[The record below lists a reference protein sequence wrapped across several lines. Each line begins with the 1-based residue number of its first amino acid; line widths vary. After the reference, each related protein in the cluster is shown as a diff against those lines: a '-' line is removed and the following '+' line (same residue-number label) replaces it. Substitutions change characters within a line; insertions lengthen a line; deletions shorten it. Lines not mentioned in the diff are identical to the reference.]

1 MKIITVSLALA
12 ALLAAAPP
20 LPAED
25 YDHIVVAVVEE
36 ANGRW
41 QGGLIHTDYLLR
53 IEERLQG
60 EAPERMAISLP
71 GGTVGDETHLISL
84 SVILEEGER
93 YLLFLG
99 GKGSLPA
106 AIRAGDGFAGAVE
119 AAREGLRPA
128 HESFVLSGDL
138 AVPPI
143 VFSPLPAESPFSPYD
158 QHQMAYWN
166 VYQPDLF
173 RVGPPT
179 AAWDFGNGVFE
190 IVFADSARVQPELG
204 FEWPA
209 GAPSAIAWR
218 IQGGHIVEA
227 DIALNPGV
235 AWTLDD
241 DAATRPGGP
250 HSFRRTVLSHLGKAW
265 GLETPSPLRIV
276 RESVVGIAPQE
287 YRLPTLFS
295 DDTAAVRAAF
305 GGAPVRDGLISSYQ
319 ARPANIFPNYLPSV
333 PSPATVRPGQS
344 FNLRRPIKIEN
355 PGTEDLAGTEV
366 EVYLAPRRFSL
377 EGAILLRRVRVRGTV
392 PAGAVRELVVGR
404 VQVPRTVPP
413 GGYYLAFRLLAGG
426 DEHPGNDVAW
436 SNHDVKLKVKAR

>member
-1 MKIITVSLALA
+1 MKLITVSLALA
-12 ALLAAAPP
+12 ALLAAARP

-25 YDHIVVAVVEE
+25 YDHVVVAVVEE

-41 QGGLIHTDYLLR
+41 QGDLIHTDYLLR

-60 EAPERMAISLP
+60 DAPERMAISLP

-93 YLLFLG
+93 YLLFIG
-99 GKGSLPA
+99 GAGGAPPV
-106 AIRAGDGFAGAVE
+106 AIRQGD
-119 AAREGLRPA
+119 GLRPA
-128 HESFVLSGDL
+128 HDAYKLRKELGGR
-138 AVPPI
+138 PI
-143 VFSPLPAESPFSPYD
+143 VFSPLPAESPFSPHD

-166 VYQPDLF
+166 LYQPDLF
-173 RVGPPT
+173 RVGPPA

-190 IVFADSARVQPELG
+190 IVFADSAKVQAELG
-204 FEWPA
+204 FEWNGA
-209 GAPSAIAWR
+209 GSLISSR
-218 IQGGHIVEA
+218 IQEGRITEA
-227 DIALNPGV
+227 DIVFNPGV
-235 AWTLDD
+235 PWTLDE

-250 HSFRRTVLSHLGKAW
+250 LSFRRTVLSHLGRAW
-265 GLETPSPLRIV
+265 GLDDPSPLGIV
-276 RESVVGIAPQE
+276 RESVVAIAPQE

-295 DDTAAVRAAF
+295 DDAAAVRAAF

-319 ARPANIFPNYLPSV
+319 AEPANIYPNYIPSV
-333 PSPATVRPGQS
+333 PSPKVVRPGRS
-344 FNLRRPIKIEN
+344 FNLPKPIKIEN

-377 EGAILLRRVRVRGTV
+377 DGAVLLRRVRVRGTV
-392 PAGAVRELVVGR
+392 PAGAVRELVLGR

-413 GGYYLAFRLLAGG
+413 GSYYLAFRLLAPG
-426 DEHPGNDVAW
+426 DEHPDNDVAW

>member
-12 ALLAAAPP
+12 ALLAAARP

-36 ANGRW
+36 ASGRW
-41 QGGLIHTDYLLR
+41 QGDLIHTDYLLR

-60 EAPERMAISLP
+60 DAPERMEISLP
-71 GGTVGDETHLISL
+71 GGTVGDETHLVSL
-84 SVILEEGER
+84 SAILEPGER

-99 GKGSLPA
+99 A
-106 AIRAGDGFAGAVE
+106 GFAKAVKE
-119 AAREGLRPA
+119 APDGLRPI
-128 HESFVLSGDL
+128 HEPYVLSGDL

-143 VFSPLPAESPFSPYD
+143 VFSPLPAESPLSPYD

-166 VYQPDLF
+166 VYRPDLF

-190 IVFADSARVQPELG
+190 IVFADSARVQAELG
-204 FEWPA
+204 FQWPA

-218 IQGGHIVEA
+218 IQEGRIAEA

-235 AWTLDD
+235 SWTLDE

-250 HSFRRTVLSHLGKAW
+250 NSFRRTVLGHLGKAW
-265 GLETPSPLRIV
+265 GLGSPSPLRIV
-276 RESVVGIAPQE
+276 RESVMAIAPQE
-287 YRLPTLFS
+287 YRLPTLYS

-319 ARPANIFPNYLPSV
+319 AEPSNLYPNYIPSV
-333 PSPATVRPGQS
+333 PSPKAVRPGRT
-344 FNLRRPIKIEN
+344 FNLPKPIKIEN
-355 PGTEDLAGTEV
+355 PGTEDLAGIEV

-377 EGAILLRRVRVRGTV
+377 EGAVLLRRVSVRGTV
-392 PAGAVRELVVGR
+392 PAGAVRELVIGR

-413 GGYYLAFRLLAGG
+413 GSYYLAFRLLADG

>member
-20 LPAED
+20 LPAES
-25 YDHIVVAVVEE
+25 YEHIVVAVVEE

-41 QGGLIHTDYLLR
+41 QGDLIHTDYLLR

-60 EAPERMAISLP
+60 DAPERMAISLP

-84 SVILEEGER
+84 SVNLEEGER

-99 GKGSLPA
+99 GAGGAPPA
-106 AIRAGDGFAGAVE
+106 AIRQGD
-119 AAREGLRPA
+119 GLRPA
-128 HESFVLSGDL
+128 HEAYVLRRDL
-138 AVPPI
+138 AARPI
-143 VFSPLPAESPFSPYD
+143 VFSPLPAESPLSPHD

-166 VYQPDLF
+166 LYQPDLF

-190 IVFADSARVQPELG
+190 IVFADSARVQAELG

-218 IQGGHIVEA
+218 IQEGRIAEA

-235 AWTLDD
+235 SWTLDE

-250 HSFRRTVLSHLGKAW
+250 NSFRRTLLSLLGKAW
-265 GLETPSPLRIV
+265 GLDSPSPLRIV
-276 RESVVGIAPQE
+276 RESVVALAPQE

-295 DDTAAVRAAF
+295 DDAAAVRAAF
-305 GGAPVRDGLISSYQ
+305 GGVPVRDGLISSYQ
-319 ARPANIFPNYLPSV
+319 AQPANIYPNYTPSV
-333 PSPATVRPGQS
+333 PSPKVVRPGRS
-344 FNLRRPIKIEN
+344 FNLPKPIKIEN

-377 EGAILLRRVRVRGTV
+377 EGAVLLRRVSVRGTV
-392 PAGAVRELVVGR
+392 PSGAVRELVVGR

-413 GGYYLAFRLLAGG
+413 GSYYLAFRLLAPG
-426 DEHPGNDVAW
+426 DEHPGNDVSW